1 MKLYVYCVA
10 EQLKN
15 FESSVRGIGEQEVEL
30 LTIEGLVIP
39 ASNFESEA
47 VPLTR
52 ENVLRHESVVR
63 KVFAETTPLPFRFG
77 TLITKEALESFISSR
92 LRPLT
97 DRLRAVENSVEMSVK
112 IIWPNL
118 SEHEQPNLTSESV
131 KSGVGPGA
139 AYLKSRREELLGK
152 QELAGEG
159 QAIAD
164 WVGNRL
170 NGLSRQHQVSVE
182 PAQKLVLSGSYLVD
196 RELESDFRAELSA
209 MRAERPNLHFLLSGP
224 WPPYTFANID
234 LEFESHFG
242 VS

>member
-15 FESSVRGIGEQEVEL
+15 FEGSVVGIGEREVEL

-52 ENVLRHESVVR
+52 ANVLRHEAVVR
-63 KVFAETTPLPFRFG
+63 KVFVETTPLPFRFG
-77 TLITKEALESFISSR
+77 TLVTKEALDSFINSR
-92 LRPLT
+92 LRALT
-97 DRLRAVENSVEMSVK
+97 GRLRAVQNSLELSVK

-118 SEHEQPNLTSESV
+118 SEQEHENQKSESD

-152 QELAGEG
+152 QELAGAGKE
-159 QAIAD
+159 IAD
-164 WVGNRL
+164 WVGLRLNRL
-170 NGLSRQHQVSVE
+170 CLQQQVSVE
-182 PAQKLVLSGSYLVD
+182 PTQKLLLSGSYLID
-196 RELESDFRAELSA
+196 RELESDFRSELSA

-234 LEFESHFG
+234 LEFETQFG